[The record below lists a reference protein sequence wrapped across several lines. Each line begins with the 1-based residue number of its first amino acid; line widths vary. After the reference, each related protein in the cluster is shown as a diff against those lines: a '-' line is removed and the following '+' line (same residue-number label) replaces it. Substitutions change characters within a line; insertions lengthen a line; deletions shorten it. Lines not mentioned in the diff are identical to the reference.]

1 MHNNLNKSEN
11 INRSRRK
18 KHNLVILDSEKSL
31 EKNEEYK
38 LISKWQNKRD
48 KKSLNRLLGAY
59 KKLVIS
65 IAKKFFS
72 YGLQTDDLI
81 QEGMIGLIHAIEKFD
96 ISKGFRL
103 STYARWWIK
112 AIMQDYILKNWSV
125 VKAGS
130 TSAQKTLFFSFNKIK
145 KQVNFSGPNF
155 MDNEDLKKISNLLNI
170 KTLDIQNLETR
181 LAMGDQSLNQK
192 IDEND
197 ETNNLISLLK
207 DESPT
212 QDIILQETNDGKLK
226 KNWINEAIKLL
237 NDREK
242 FIISSRK
249 LNEKSKTL
257 EKIGKEL
264 KISKERV
271 RQIEVNSLK
280 KLKKNILKISDQS
293 KDFFLN

>member
-1 MHNNLNKSEN
+1 MHNKSNKSKDT
-11 INRSRRK
+11 NRSRRK
-18 KHNLVILDSEKSL
+18 KYNFVILKSEKLL

-38 LISKWQNKRD
+38 LISNWQNKRD
-48 KKSLNRLLGAY
+48 KKSLKRLLGAY
-59 KKLVIS
+59 KKLTIS

-112 AIMQDYILKNWSV
+112 ALMQDYVLKNWSV
-125 VKAGS
+125 VKSGS

-145 KQVNFSGPNF
+145 KQVNFSAPNF

-197 ETNNLISLLK
+197 ESNNLISLLK

-212 QDIILQETNDGKLK
+212 QDMILQETSDGKLK
-226 KNWINEAIKLL
+226 KNWLSEAIKLL

-280 KLKKNILKISDQS
+280 KLKKNILTISDQS
-293 KDFFLN
+293 KDFFIN

>member
-1 MHNNLNKSEN
+1 MHNNLNKPKDT
-11 INRSRRK
+11 NRSRRK
-18 KHNLVILDSEKSL
+18 KYNSVILDSEKSL

-38 LISKWQNKRD
+38 LISNWQNKRD

-59 KKLVIS
+59 KKLIIS

-112 AIMQDYILKNWSV
+112 ALMQDYILKNWSV
-125 VKAGS
+125 VKSGS

-212 QDIILQETNDGKLK
+212 QDLILQDTSDGKLK
-226 KNWINEAIKLL
+226 KNWLNEAIKLL

-293 KDFFLN
+293 KDFFIN

>member
-1 MHNNLNKSEN
+1 MHNNLNKSKDTS
-11 INRSRRK
+11 ISRRK
-18 KHNLVILDSEKSL
+18 KYNLVIPDREKSL

-38 LISKWQNKRD
+38 LISNWQNKRD

-59 KKLVIS
+59 KKLIIS

-72 YGLQTDDLI
+72 YGLPTDDLI
-81 QEGMIGLIHAIEKFD
+81 QEGMIGLIHAVEKFD

-112 AIMQDYILKNWSV
+112 ALMQDYILKNWSI
-125 VKAGS
+125 VKSGS

-145 KQVNFSGPNF
+145 KQVNFSSPNF
-155 MDNEDLKKISNLLNI
+155 MNNEDLKRVSTLLNI

-197 ETNNLISLLK
+197 GENNLISFLK

-212 QDIILQETNDGKLK
+212 QDIILQETSDGKLK
-226 KNWINEAIKLL
+226 KNWLNEAIKLL

-249 LNEKSKTL
+249 FNEKSKTL
-257 EKIGKEL
+257 KKIAKEL

-280 KLKKNILKISDQS
+280 KLKKNILKISNQS